1 MHTVFRVYGNAIGR
15 TALCSRTVGSGFKSV
30 VRMKGEGIDPDR
42 PLGRKPN
49 KWKDQL
55 IEADNK
61 MREKR
66 SMKRGEQENLAK
78 IYNDLNTKYN
88 EEEKEIENAEKKDKA
103 IDAERKARAELKAVE
118 DKALKKAAK
127 KAAKD
132 KKRGDAAI
140 DAERKARA
148 AQAKAKAPAPV
159 PAVVAPGQVFDY
171 SKHLICSI
179 CNCDKT
185 YSTKQSFNTHLLSK
199 KHEDKKAAKDKAE
212 AEAEVDADAESIP
225 EANPDNDY
233 EDVVESEEE
242 EDEEKAAI
250 DADAESIPEANPV
263 NVYEDVAESEEDEDE
278 EKNDVVEADGEKGEI
293 EVYEPQRP
301 NESDDEY
308 YLKLHNQIRTQ
319 TAASSQQPQ
328 QPKRTQEDEDTVE
341 AIRESLKTLQKEVD
355 TKKSPRPVPV
365 ANVPTPKNV
374 ENNMYEDSSSTYES
388 ESEDEKKFDSALKAL
403 GRQFGTLQDEILKIK
418 DKKDPLRIKKVA
430 KLVQLGKDMDKIR
443 FIDQGFE
450 EDEKISVVWNELK
463 NIKFDNEIIYSK
475 MDGVFDLTFDD
486 FNLISEKFLK
496 DKSRPENIKRNRIMN
511 GIMSV
516 LRSNEYLKN
525 HPILKESNKRVLY
538 EKHKTEK
545 DVNGKSKLLST
556 IEPSKKFEMGMC
568 GDAQGKNEYMDELL
582 GDENNNFET
591 TDSFCINNDIK
602 GSTMTP
608 IDLYSKSK
616 KRMLE
621 AKYYK
626 NKLNFVKMFNCNMLR
641 QKEYYE
647 ELKKQLRVVLD
658 DIIINQLK
666 NIIDNKLITK
676 QAKLLQI
683 LKTKNDFLRSYYT
696 NFNYQSVNISSNK
709 WGVATTA
716 VPIANTKTQIK
727 NFIKHANTKITV
739 KFKNCKISKWTV
751 KEGSNQKEINKK
763 YKKLLFS
770 NIKRFSYEYYI
781 GTMFRQ
787 YLGIYDH
794 THDTLLNGF
803 KHIIE
808 VYKIGPASDQH
819 FSKKVKGIKVTVQQ
833 MNAVKIPVEN
843 FFISGMFAMEP
854 YPILSEPITT
864 PIKPETKKGSKKNKK

>member
-1 MHTVFRVYGNAIGR
+1 MNIINMHTVFRVYGNAIGR
-15 TALCSRTVGSGFKSV
+15 TALCSRTVGSGFKSIS
-30 VRMKGEGIDPDR
+30 RIIGGGIDPNR
-42 PLGRKPN
+42 PPGRKDN

-55 IEADNK
+55 IEAENK
-61 MREKR
+61 MQEKR
-66 SMKRGEQENLAK
+66 KMKRGEQENLAK

-88 EEEKEIENAEKKDKA
+88 EEEEKIENAEKAAEDKIRSDRA

-118 DKALKKAAK
+118 DKALKKAANKRLRIKEPK
-127 KAAKD
+127 K
-132 KKRGDAAI
+132 GNN
-140 DAERKARA
+140 E
-148 AQAKAKAPAPV
+148 Q
-159 PAVVAPGQVFDY
+159 
-171 SKHLICSI
+171 LICSI
-179 CNCDKT
+179 CSRDKK
-185 YSTKQSFNTHLLSK
+185 YSSKQSFNTHLLST
-199 KHEDKKAAKDKAE
+199 KHKDKKAAVEAE
-212 AEAEVDADAESIP
+212 ADVKAEVDADAETIP

-250 DADAESIPEANPV
+250 NADAESIPEANPV

-341 AIRESLKTLQKEVD
+341 AIRESLKTLQKEID

-388 ESEDEKKFDSALKAL
+388 ESEDEKNFDSALKAL
-403 GRQFGTLQDEILKIK
+403 DRQFGALQDEILKIK
-418 DKKDPLRIKKVA
+418 DKKDPLRIKLLA

-511 GIMSV
+511 GIMSDQ
-516 LRSNEYLKN
+516 RSNEYLKN

-568 GDAQGKNEYMDELL
+568 GDAQGKNEFMDELL

-591 TDSFCINNDIK
+591 TDSFCINHDIK

-647 ELKKQLRVVLD
+647 ELKKQLQKQLLILD
-658 DIIINQLK
+658 GIPND
-666 NIIDNKLITK
+666 
-676 QAKLLQI
+676 AKAKAERDRLLQI
-683 LKTKNDFLRSYYT
+683 LKTKNDFLRSFYSTY
-696 NFNYQSVNISSNK
+696 NYQSVNISSNK

-716 VPIANTKTQIK
+716 LPIANTKTQIK

-751 KEGSNQKEINKK
+751 KEGSNQKETNKK

-770 NIKRFSYEYYI
+770 NIKRFSYDYYI

-787 YLGIYDH
+787 YLGIYNH

-819 FSKKVKGIKVTVQQ
+819 FSKKVKGTKVTVQQ

-854 YPILSEPITT
+854 YPILSKPTTT
-864 PIKPETKKGSKKNKK
+864 PVKPETKKGSKKNKK

>member
-15 TALCSRTVGSGFKSV
+15 TALCSRTVGRGFKSV
-30 VRMKGEGIDPDR
+30 TRMKGEGIDPNR
-42 PLGRKPN
+42 PPGRKPN
-49 KWKDQL
+49 KWRDQL
-55 IEADNK
+55 IEATEK
-61 MREKR
+61 MNSKSRMTLDARQKLIELHQNLHRE
-66 SMKRGEQENLAK
+66 
-78 IYNDLNTKYN
+78 YNI
-88 EEEKEIENAEKKDKA
+88 EEEKIENAEKEAESQKKKDDA
-103 IDAERKARAELKAVE
+103 IGAERKARAELKAVE

-374 ENNMYEDSSSTYES
+374 ENN
-388 ESEDEKKFDSALKAL
+388 
-403 GRQFGTLQDEILKIK
+403 I
-418 DKKDPLRIKKVA
+418 
-430 KLVQLGKDMDKIR
+430 
-443 FIDQGFE
+443 FE
-450 EDEKISVVWNELK
+450 
-463 NIKFDNEIIYSK
+463 F
-475 MDGVFDLTFDD
+475 
-486 FNLISEKFLK
+486 
-496 DKSRPENIKRNRIMN
+496 
-511 GIMSV
+511 
-516 LRSNEYLKN
+516 
-525 HPILKESNKRVLY
+525 
-538 EKHKTEK
+538 
-545 DVNGKSKLLST
+545 
-556 IEPSKKFEMGMC
+556 
-568 GDAQGKNEYMDELL
+568 
-582 GDENNNFET
+582 
-591 TDSFCINNDIK
+591 
-602 GSTMTP
+602 
-608 IDLYSKSK
+608 
-616 KRMLE
+616 
-621 AKYYK
+621 
-626 NKLNFVKMFNCNMLR
+626 
-641 QKEYYE
+641 
-647 ELKKQLRVVLD
+647 
-658 DIIINQLK
+658 
-666 NIIDNKLITK
+666 
-676 QAKLLQI
+676 
-683 LKTKNDFLRSYYT
+683 
-696 NFNYQSVNISSNK
+696 
-709 WGVATTA
+709 
-716 VPIANTKTQIK
+716 
-727 NFIKHANTKITV
+727 
-739 KFKNCKISKWTV
+739 
-751 KEGSNQKEINKK
+751 
-763 YKKLLFS
+763 
-770 NIKRFSYEYYI
+770 
-781 GTMFRQ
+781 
-787 YLGIYDH
+787 
-794 THDTLLNGF
+794 
-803 KHIIE
+803 
-808 VYKIGPASDQH
+808 
-819 FSKKVKGIKVTVQQ
+819 
-833 MNAVKIPVEN
+833 
-843 FFISGMFAMEP
+843 
-854 YPILSEPITT
+854 
-864 PIKPETKKGSKKNKK
+864 